1 MGKYSRRR
9 YQREY
14 KRAGFPF
21 LLTVKLA
28 RARDKFMGL
37 YELTEFLGEAFGVE
51 YVTYCDCCGP
61 EAICITFGEEKY
73 LLSLLLTPR

>member
-28 RARDKFMGL
+28 RAREKFLSAWEMV
-37 YELTEFLGEAFGVE
+37 EFLGPEFGVE
-51 YVTYCDCCGP
+51 IMTYCECCGP
-61 EAICITFGEEKY
+61 EAIQITHGEKQFTV
-73 LLSLLLTPR
+73 SLCLIPR